1 MSTLTLLCKKK
12 TEKNSKTVY
21 LVFVLILIYFTEN
34 VLKSWPELGQ
44 VMGSI
49 LSLGYQ
55 LSTGCTSVPHML
67 LIFSQDHFP
76 FSSRPL
82 LSSHLIRQLTSLT
95 DMHLLNNVRITCSL
109 LSTIFMKETEN
120 NVWGKQRHK
129 NRNKIDL
136 EQLIVVMEREL
147 D

>member
-1 MSTLTLLCKKK
+1 
-12 TEKNSKTVY
+12 
-21 LVFVLILIYFTEN
+21 
-34 VLKSWPELGQ
+34 
-44 VMGSI
+44 
-49 LSLGYQ
+49 
-55 LSTGCTSVPHML
+55 
-67 LIFSQDHFP
+67 
-76 FSSRPL
+76 
-82 LSSHLIRQLTSLT
+82 
-95 DMHLLNNVRITCSL
+95 MHLLNNVRITCSL